1 MFISAFVLF
10 SMGVFNIDNAIG
22 VPMALIYFLIWGM
35 IDIEFLPDYF
45 NFRWSFLT
53 ACVFI
58 ALIPLLRL
66 MLFLKRR

>member
-35 IDIEFLPDYF
+35 IDIKFLAGYF
-45 NFRWSFLT
+45 NLRWSLLT
-53 ACVFI
+53 ICVFI
-58 ALIPLLRL
+58 ALIPFLRL
-66 MLFLKRR
+66 MLFLKHR